1 MSCMA
6 AVPNVSLAADEQIIP
21 FGAVC
26 SFDKFTLSYK
36 DAQTADVMIAF
47 SEDGTNYGEYQT
59 VSFSNDTDETK
70 YLESTAKAKCAKLR
84 VGSEGLPKIKLRNRL
99 YDIHRQKPMS
109 ALGLKMVS
117 TEIQNRCGSAANDN
131 FTQFFDGQQY
141 NADGSIAKFSE
152 SAILQV
158 FIMMR

>member
-1 MSCMA
+1 MKKIKKKISLMLSAGLTMSCMA

-84 VGSEGLPKIKLRNRL
+84 VGSEGLPKIKLEQIVRYSSSKANVGLGSRGI
-99 YDIHRQKPMS
+99 DGNTKPMWS
-109 ALGLKMVS
+109 AH
-117 TEIQNRCGSAANDN
+117 T
-131 FTQFFDGQQY
+131 
-141 NADGSIAKFSE
+141 
-152 SAILQV
+152 
-158 FIMMR
+158 MRTAL

>member
-84 VGSEGLPKIKLRNRL
+84 VGSEDCRRLSLNRL

-109 ALGLKMVS
+109 DLAQEVS
-117 TEIQNRCGSAANDN
+117 TEIQNRCGVLPM
-131 FTQFFDGQQY
+131 T
-141 NADGSIAKFSE
+141 
-152 SAILQV
+152 ILLSSLTAHT
-158 FIMMR
+158 MRTAL

>member
-1 MSCMA
+1 MSALCIITNICRRKGLEKIMKKIKKKISLLLSAGLTMSCMA

-59 VSFSNDTDETK
+59 VSFSMTPMK
-70 YLESTAKAKCAKLR
+70 QSILKA
-84 VGSEGLPKIKLRNRL
+84 
-99 YDIHRQKPMS
+99 Q
-109 ALGLKMVS
+109 LK
-117 TEIQNRCGSAANDN
+117 QNVPSSG
-131 FTQFFDGQQY
+131 
-141 NADGSIAKFSE
+141 
-152 SAILQV
+152 
-158 FIMMR
+158 